1 MKRDLD
7 RLTDTSFDLV
17 VIGGGIFGVCA
28 AWDAAQRGLSVAI
41 IERHDFCGAAS
52 ANSFK
57 IVHGGIRYIQHGDVY
72 RVRQSSH
79 ERRAFLR
86 VAPHLVSPLPIVIPT
101 YGHGMRGKA
110 ALRAGMALYDILT
123 IDKNRGVPDTTRQ
136 IPWGRPLSRDRILEL
151 FPGLDREG
159 LTGGAVFCDGQM
171 YNPPRLVLSFLKSAV
186 AAGAAAANYVEAT
199 GLLRRDDKVVG
210 VVARD
215 TLSGDALEIRA
226 KVVLNAAGP
235 YAERLLARAA
245 DIRLSPPGTYSR
257 DACFVVPRRLLDGDL
272 ALAVQGKTHD
282 PEAVLS
288 RGERHLFI
296 APWRRYTLI
305 GTWHVVYRD
314 DPDGFTVSDAE
325 LERFIAEVNASYPD
339 LRLTL
344 DDVSMWNAG
353 LVPFGENPEGEE
365 HLRYGHRSRLIDHAQ
380 TDGVQNFV
388 SLIGVRFTTGRYE
401 AERAINLVFR
411 KLGHRAPK
419 CGTDS
424 TPVVGGDIDDVDEY
438 LAEAGR
444 KYQNI
449 VDTKVVQSLVRNY
462 GSECDRI
469 VDYGREDPSLA
480 STVGGSETIRAQVVH
495 AAREEM
501 AQTLGD
507 VVFRRTDLATGE
519 YPGEN
524 VLREC
529 AELLADEL
537 ALAPDV
543 VERQVA
549 EVTSV
554 FPERVTRDGGLR
566 GVGVPST
573 HEPV

>member
-1 MKRDLD
+1 M
-7 RLTDTSFDLV
+7 
-17 VIGGGIFGVCA
+17 
-28 AWDAAQRGLSVAI
+28 
-41 IERHDFCGAAS
+41 
-52 ANSFK
+52 
-57 IVHGGIRYIQHGDVY
+57 QHGDVY

-79 ERRAFLR
+79 ERRAFLK

-101 YGHGMRGKA
+101 YGHGMKGKA
-110 ALRAGMALYDILT
+110 ALRAGMALYDLLT
-123 IDKNRGVPDTTRQ
+123 IDKNRGVPDASRQ
-136 IPWGRPLSRDRILEL
+136 IPWGRPISRDRILEL
-151 FPGLDREG
+151 FPGLEREG

-171 YNPPRLVLSFLKSAV
+171 YNPPRLVLAFLKSAV

-199 GLLRRDDKVVG
+199 GLLRKDDTVVG

-296 APWRRYTLI
+296 APWRNYTLI

-339 LRLTL
+339 LRLNL

-353 LVPFGENPEGEE
+353 LVPFGENPEGAE
-365 HLRYGHRSRLIDHAQ
+365 HLRYGHRSRLIDHAR
-380 TDGVQNFV
+380 TDGVHNFV

-411 KLGHRAPK
+411 KLGYRGPK
-419 CGTDS
+419 CRTDS
-424 TPVVGGDIDDVDEY
+424 TPVVGGDISDVDGY
-438 LAEAGR
+438 VAEAGR
-444 KYQNI
+444 EYQ
-449 VDTKVVQSLVRNY
+449 DTMDTEVVRSLVRNY
-462 GSECDRI
+462 GSEFGR
-469 VDYGREDPSLA
+469 VVGYSREDPSLA
-480 STVGGSETIRAQVVH
+480 SPVGGSKTIKAQVVH
-495 AAREEM
+495 AVREEM

-519 YPGEN
+519 YPGEH

-529 AELLADEL
+529 AQILANEL
-537 ALAPDV
+537 ALTSDAA
-543 VERQVA
+543 ERQVA
-549 EVTSV
+549 DVVSL
-554 FPERVTRDGGLR
+554 FPERVTRNGGRR
-566 GVGVPST
+566 GA
-573 HEPV
+573 